1 MLKDQWNQFM
11 KLLKLAFHVS
21 LIFAVWILVVPGI
34 EARQNNEDPDTIKIG
49 LLVPYNKSLA
59 AEHGAEMAILKAN
72 EAGGYEGHPF
82 QLVIHSMEGS
92 WGTGSKQAVDLIFKD
107 HVWAIMGSHD
117 GRNAHL
123 VEQVTVKTNVVF
135 LSSWASDPTLSKAFV
150 PWYFNCV
157 PNDLQQAKA
166 LTEEI
171 YNKRKI
177 SKVGTLSDNDYDSR
191 LALNSFIKVTKTT
204 DKADPVQFFY
214 DDSTGNFHI
223 LIDQIDKADISCI
236 VLFGKPAASMKI
248 INELRKR
255 KMNLKVFA
263 SLSVLG
269 EEKGSV
275 PEMKIYD
282 SVVLVSSGY
291 WLRPQGI
298 DFRDEYYKKYGN
310 IPGEI
315 AAYAYD
321 GMNVILEAIRNAG
334 LNRDKMQKSMAKIHY
349 NGVTGSIQFDDKGNR
364 AGDAMLIEV
373 KNGISIVRD

>member
-1 MLKDQWNQFM
+1 M
-11 KLLKLAFHVS
+11 KLLKLPFQVS
-21 LIFAVWILVVPGI
+21 LIFAAWILVVPGI

-49 LLVPYNKSLA
+49 LLIPYNKSLA
-59 AEHGAEMAILKAN
+59 ARHGAEMAILKAN

-82 QLVIHSMEGS
+82 KLVIRSMEGP

-107 HVWAIMGSHD
+107 QVWAIMGSHD

-123 VEQVTVKTNVVF
+123 VEQVTVKTRVVF

-150 PWYFNCV
+150 PWYFSCV
-157 PNDLQQAKA
+157 PNDLQEAQA

-191 LALNSFIKVTKTT
+191 LALDSFIKVTKTT
-204 DKADPVQFFY
+204 GKTDPAQFFY
-214 DDSTGNFHI
+214 DDSTGNFNN
-223 LIDQIDKADISCI
+223 LLDQINKADVNCI
-236 VLFGKPAASMKI
+236 VLFGKPAASLKI

-255 KMNLKVFA
+255 KMKLNVFA

-269 EEKGSV
+269 EEKGSD
-275 PEMKIYD
+275 PEIKTYE

-298 DFRDEYYKKYGN
+298 VFRDEYYKKYGS

-321 GMNVILEAIRNAG
+321 GMNLILEAIRKAG
-334 LNRDKMQKSMAKIHY
+334 LDRKKMQQSMANIHY

-364 AGDAMLIEV
+364 VGDAMLIEV
-373 KNGISIVRD
+373 KNGISIGVD